1 MDNISAKVKKFQES
15 CMKLAKDE
23 ASSLDKKVKSNIKS
37 ETEDEIKKYREDAK
51 NKFER
56 QLHKLEK
63 DYNSKTYELKNKSQK
78 TIIHRGKG
86 FLKSLEFELSQRL
99 YMFTD
104 LREYEIYFIKNL
116 EETLLNLEIENDDE
130 IEIYTTNKDFEKYLK
145 DKSNISNFNFLSN
158 NIKSLDNLTLKFL
171 QTDEEIIGGTIGK
184 NTSKKVQVDNSLKVA
199 LNQEIS
205 NLNLNY

>member
-1 MDNISAKVKKFQES
+1 MDDVSAKVKKFQES
-15 CMKLAKDE
+15 CMKLANDE
-23 ASSLDKKVKSNIKS
+23 ASSLEKKVNGNIKS

-56 QLHKLEK
+56 QICKLEK
-63 DYNSKTYELKNKSQK
+63 DYNSKKYELKNKSQK
-78 TIIHRGKG
+78 TIIHRGKD

-104 LREYEIYFIKNL
+104 FKEYEIYFLKNL
-116 EETLLNLEIENDDE
+116 EETLLNLEIENDNE

-184 NTSKKVQVDNSLKVA
+184 NISKKVQVDNSLKVA